1 MMMAHTST
9 SVRCGLTTIVSKPF
23 SYESTAS
30 SVSMCESEDNEGQ
43 GQSSAK

>member
-1 MMMAHTST
+1 MMRAHTST
-9 SVRCGLTTIVSKPF
+9 SVRCGLTTTVSKPL

-30 SVSMCESEDNEGQ
+30 IVSMCEFEDNEGQ